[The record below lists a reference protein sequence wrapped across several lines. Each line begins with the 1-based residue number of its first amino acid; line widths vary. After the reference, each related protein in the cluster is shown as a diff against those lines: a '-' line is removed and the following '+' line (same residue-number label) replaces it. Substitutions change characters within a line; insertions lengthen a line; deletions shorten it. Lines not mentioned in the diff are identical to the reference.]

1 MTSTMKFY
9 YTKTLMSLFGGYK
22 NVDTIDEFWTYM
34 KGDLLDNLY
43 WEYDYGVDEND
54 KKQYICPDSENSVGP
69 CLVTPTDRNILYEN
83 KLLGL
88 PR

>member
-1 MTSTMKFY
+1 MSFCIPAIE
-9 YTKTLMSLFGGYK
+9 TLQPILPQC
-22 NVDTIDEFWTYM
+22 

-43 WEYDYGVDEND
+43 WEYDYGIGEND
-54 KKQYICPDSENSVGP
+54 KKQYICPDSENAVGP
-69 CLVTPTDRNILYEN
+69 CLLTPTDRNILYEN